1 MQGIAARI
9 LAVAVV
15 VVSVALWPAAS
26 VAQQGPGGA
35 RVEAGA
41 PAAERPDMLQQIR
54 FDQKLDAVV
63 PGDLLFRDESGRA
76 VQLREY
82 FGSKPVILALVYY
95 ECPMLCSQVLSGLT
109 SALDVVSFNVGTDF
123 DVVAV
128 SFNPREGPGLA
139 AAKKRSYVERYGRPG
154 TEAGWHFLTGPQESI
169 AQLTSAVGF
178 KYAWDEETKQYAH
191 AAGVIVLTPDGR
203 VSKYFYGIEYSAR
216 DLKFGLMQASERK
229 IGTPVDNLLL
239 YCYHYDPA
247 TGKYGVATMT
257 AVRLGGAVTVVG
269 MLAFWTAMWRQGR
282 RSPDGGRAA

>member
-15 VVSVALWPAAS
+15 VVSVATWPAAYA
-26 VAQQGPGGA
+26 AQQGPGGA

-41 PAAERPDMLQQIR
+41 PAAERPDLLQQIR

-128 SFNPREGPGLA
+128 SFNPKEGPGLA

-154 TEAGWHFLTGPQESI
+154 TEGGWHFLTGPQESI
-169 AQLTSAVGF
+169 AQLTDAVGF

>member
-15 VVSVALWPAAS
+15 VVSVATWPAAYA
-26 VAQQGPGGA
+26 AQQGPGGA

-128 SFNPREGPGLA
+128 SFNPKEGPGLA

-154 TEAGWHFLTGPQESI
+154 TEGGWHFLTGPQESI
-169 AQLTSAVGF
+169 AQLTDAVGF

-282 RSPDGGRAA
+282 RSPEGGRAA

>member
-15 VVSVALWPAAS
+15 VVSVATWPAAYA
-26 VAQQGPGGA
+26 AQQGPGGA

-54 FDQKLDAVV
+54 FDQKLNAVV

-128 SFNPREGPGLA
+128 SFNPKEGPGLA

-154 TEAGWHFLTGPQESI
+154 TEGGWHFLTGPQESI
-169 AQLTSAVGF
+169 AQLTDAVGF